1 MKRRTF
7 LTAGAAAL
15 AAPRRIRT
23 AILGIQHSHLTGKAE
38 AIRANP
44 NYELVAVCEPDA
56 AVRNR
61 RGDLAVLRG
70 LRWVGLD
77 ELLADPAI
85 DLVVFEGE
93 VHDAVPMGRRIIE
106 AGKHL
111 HLEKPPGN
119 RLEPFRD
126 LLEAARRRGRLVQLG
141 YIWRF
146 HEGLERALEAARAG
160 WLGDVFLVRATI
172 NSDRD
177 EAQRAVE
184 ARYPGGTMFELAGH
198 AIDRVVAL
206 LGRPARVTSWLRH
219 DSRFSDTLRD
229 NTLAVLEYDRALAVV
244 SSAAMMGGA
253 LEHRSFEVIGADGT
267 FLIQPME
274 PVPTLRVFLRSARGP
289 YRAGWQEL
297 RLAPQPRYIA
307 DFRELADAILSGR
320 PLRYSYD
327 HELLLQET
335 LLRASGELPS
345 V

>member
-1 MKRRTF
+1 MKRRSF
-7 LTAGAAAL
+7 LATGAAAF
-15 AAPRRIRT
+15 AAPKRIRT
-23 AILGIQHSHLTGKAE
+23 AILGIQHSHLAGKAE

-44 NYELVAVCEPDA
+44 NYELVAACEPDPE
-56 AVRNR
+56 VRRR

-70 LRWVGLD
+70 LNWVTL
-77 ELLADPAI
+77 EQLLGDPSI

-93 VHDAVPMGRRIIE
+93 VHDAVPMGRRVIE

-119 RLEPFRD
+119 RLEPFRE
-126 LLEAARRRGRLVQLG
+126 LLEEARRGGRLVQLG

-146 HEGLERALEAARAG
+146 HEGVERALEAARAG

-198 AIDRVVAL
+198 AIDRIIAC
-206 LGRPARVTSWLRH
+206 LGRPRRVTSWLRH
-219 DSRFSDTLRD
+219 DSRSADTLRD
-229 NTLAVLEYDRALAVV
+229 NTLAVFEYERALAVV

-253 LEHRSFEVIGADGT
+253 LEHRSFEVIGTDGT

-274 PVPTLRVFLRSARGP
+274 PVPTLRVYFRSARGP

-307 DFRELADAILSGR
+307 DFRELAEAILSGR
-320 PLRYSYD
+320 PLRYPYD

-335 LLRASGELPS
+335 LLRASGELPPA
-345 V
+345 

>member
-7 LTAGAAAL
+7 LTAGAAAF
-15 AAPRRIRT
+15 AAPKRIRT
-23 AILGIQHSHLTGKAE
+23 AILGIQHSHLVGKAE
-38 AIRANP
+38 AIRSNP

-56 AVRNR
+56 AVRSR
-61 RGDLAVLRG
+61 RGSLGVLQG
-70 LRWVGLD
+70 LRWVELD
-77 ELLADPAI
+77 ELLGDPAI

-93 VHDAVPMGRRIIE
+93 VHDAVPLGRRVVE

-126 LLEAARRRGRLVQLG
+126 LLEAARRGGRLVQLG

-160 WLGDVFLVRATI
+160 WLGDVFLIRATI

-198 AIDRVVAL
+198 AIDRVIAL

-229 NTLAVLEYDRALAVV
+229 NTLAVFEYDRALAVV

-274 PVPTLRVFLRSARGP
+274 PAPTLRIFLRSARGP

-307 DFRELADAILSGR
+307 DFRELADAILSSR

-335 LLRASGELPS
+335 LLRASGELPAA
-345 V
+345 

>member
-7 LTAGAAAL
+7 LTAGAAAI

-23 AILGIQHSHLTGKAE
+23 AILGIQHSHLAGKAE

-85 DLVVFEGE
+85 DLIVFEGE
-93 VHDAVPMGRRIIE
+93 VHDAVPMGRRVIE

-146 HEGLERALEAARAG
+146 HEGVERALEAARAG

-198 AIDRVVAL
+198 AIDRVIAL

-219 DSRFSDTLRD
+219 DSRVSDTLRD
-229 NTLAVLEYDRALAVV
+229 NTLAVFEYDRALAVV

-274 PVPTLRVFLRSARGP
+274 PVPTLRIYFRSARGP
-289 YRAGWQEL
+289 YRASWQEL
-297 RLAPQPRYIA
+297 RLAPQPRYVA

>member
-1 MKRRTF
+1 MKRRSF
-7 LTAGAAAL
+7 LQAGAVAWT
-15 AAPRRIRT
+15 APKPIRT
-23 AILGIQHSHLTGKAE
+23 GILGIQHSHLAGKVE

-44 NYELVAVCEPDA
+44 NYELVAVSEPDA

-61 RGDLAVLRG
+61 RGDLPVLRG
-70 LRWVGLD
+70 LVWLD
-77 ELLADPAI
+77 LEELLGDPTI
-85 DLVVFEGE
+85 DLIVFEGQ
-93 VHDAVPMGRRIIE
+93 VHDAVPLGRRVIE

-111 HLEKPPGN
+111 HLEKPPCN
-119 RLEPFRD
+119 RLEPFRE
-126 LLEAARRRGRLVQLG
+126 LIEAARRRGRLVQLG

-146 HEGLERALEAARAG
+146 HQGVDRALAAARAG
-160 WLGDVFLVRATI
+160 WLGEVFLVRATI

-177 EAQRAVE
+177 PAQRAVE

-198 AIDRVVAL
+198 AIDRVLAL
-206 LGRPARVTSWLRH
+206 LGRPQRVTSWLRH
-219 DSRFSDTLRD
+219 HSRFADALND
-229 NTLAVLEYDRALAVV
+229 NTLAVFEYERALAVV

-253 LEHRSFEVIGADGT
+253 LEHRSFEVIGTDGT

-274 PVPTLRVFLRSARGP
+274 PAPTLRVFFRSAHGP
-289 YRAGWQEL
+289 YRAGWQQL

-307 DFRELADAILSGR
+307 DFRELAEAILGGR

-345 V
+345 A